1 MSQLE
6 TERLFLRMFRGEDF
20 EQYAAMMCDAEV
32 TRFLGDGSPLSR
44 ELAWRQMAMVLGHWQ
59 LRGYGLWAVE
69 EKESGRLVG
78 RVGFFNPEG

>member
-20 EQYAAMMCDAEV
+20 EQYAVMMCDAEV

-44 ELAWRQMAMVLGHWQ
+44 ELAWRQMAMISL
-59 LRGYGLWAVE
+59 
-69 EKESGRLVG
+69 
-78 RVGFFNPEG
+78 